1 MYRTILVAANG
12 GESDRSVFETAL
24 ALARPFQAHLDFY
37 HVRISPDQS
46 AAREPHVDF
55 SQGRALKDALD
66 RLQSNM
72 ASRSAAAL
80 RHYQEFCDHNA
91 IPIRDSSGKER
102 KVTASWLEET
112 DDAIGRI
119 TFRARHHDLI
129 VIGRPHHAYDRRRA
143 LVGQLLLTC
152 GRPFV
157 IAPPALR
164 RSTGVIVVGWKET
177 REAAWALTAAMP
189 LLVRAQRVILAS
201 VQDDASAPGGALD
214 DLARELAW
222 HGIAAAAR
230 TISSDGRS
238 VAQVLHAAA
247 EAADADFLVIG
258 AYGHSRIRE
267 LIFGGVTE
275 ALLEG
280 ASLPI
285 FLAH

>member
-1 MYRTILVAANG
+1 
-12 GESDRSVFETAL
+12 
-24 ALARPFQAHLDFY
+24 
-37 HVRISPDQS
+37 
-46 AAREPHVDF
+46 
-55 SQGRALKDALD
+55 
-66 RLQSNM
+66 
-72 ASRSAAAL
+72 
-80 RHYQEFCDHNA
+80 
-91 IPIRDSSGKER
+91 
-102 KVTASWLEET
+102 LE
-112 DDAIGRI
+112 
-119 TFRARHHDLI
+119 
-129 VIGRPHHAYDRRRA
+129 
-143 LVGQLLLTC
+143 
-152 GRPFV
+152 
-157 IAPPALR
+157 
-164 RSTGVIVVGWKET
+164 ET

>member
-91 IPIRDSSGKER
+91 IPIRDSSGKEC

-164 RSTGVIVVGWKET
+164 RSTGVIVVGWK
-177 REAAWALTAAMP
+177 RR
-189 LLVRAQRVILAS
+189 VRR
-201 VQDDASAPGGALD
+201 
-214 DLARELAW
+214 R
-222 HGIAAAAR
+222 
-230 TISSDGRS
+230 GR
-238 VAQVLHAAA
+238 
-247 EAADADFLVIG
+247 
-258 AYGHSRIRE
+258 
-267 LIFGGVTE
+267 
-275 ALLEG
+275 
-280 ASLPI
+280 
-285 FLAH
+285 